1 MSPDLPPLRTVEA
14 DGPISLRTW
23 DGPDETTFVLIHGLG
38 GSHLNWVQVAQ
49 GLAGLGKVHAIDL
62 PGFGTTPL
70 AGRPVGVMAL
80 RRALAAFLEA
90 EVRGGQVVLVGNS
103 MGGAIAIL
111 HAAIAPEQ
119 VAGLVLT
126 SPALPWAPRTVP
138 HLLVATGFAIT
149 DVPGLGEAAV
159 DVRLRRIPPERIVRM
174 GLWVTTADPS
184 SIPEDVVRL
193 HVELVRQQREDP
205 DVATAFLGASRSL
218 MRLGRR
224 PDVSTRALDA
234 VGCPVLLLHGRRD
247 RLVPAKLA
255 EEMLRRYPAWRGRF
269 FPDLGHVPQMEAP
282 GRWLS
287 EVADWYSGALT

>member
-1 MSPDLPPLRTVEA
+1 MSLDLPPLRSVDA

-23 DGPDETTFVLIHGLG
+23 DGPEETTFVLLHGLG
-38 GSHLNWVQVAQ
+38 GSHLNWVQVAP
-49 GLAGLGKVHAIDL
+49 GLAGLGRVHAIDL

-70 AGRPVGVMAL
+70 AGRPVGIMSL
-80 RRALAAFLEA
+80 RRSLATFLAVEA
-90 EVRGGQVVLVGNS
+90 TSSQVILVGNS

-111 HAAIAPEQ
+111 HAAIDPGG

-184 SIPEDVVRL
+184 SIPDDVVEL
-193 HVELVRQQREDP
+193 HVELVREQRDEP
-205 DVATAFLGASRSL
+205 DAAKAFLGASRSL

-224 PDVSTRALDA
+224 PDVSRRALDA
-234 VGCPVLLLHGRRD
+234 VSCPVLLLHGRRD

-255 EEMLRRYPAWRGRF
+255 EEMLKRYPSWRGRF

-287 EVADWYSGALT
+287 EVADWYAGALT